1 MEITAVSKER
11 NSTMVRTHTRARA
24 PTIPREPS
32 IVEPESEPGFQR
44 ILDDWSWSQSQ
55 KRLDMGL
62 EPKKL

>member
-1 MEITAVSKER
+1 
-11 NSTMVRTHTRARA
+11 MVRTHTRARA